1 MVLQNTAETELQQ
14 PEIPV
19 PTGPSNLPSSE
30 APTGENK
37 PLIPVSTGESSK
49 ALRKAKE
56 VTVKSRAPAQVQ
68 TFAPEVQLEAEE
80 NDVHYVTKQETD
92 ISAAA
97 PANAE
102 CVTVTTTK
110 VEKDL
115 ALQQERWDIPTNC
128 CHLNFKAKSYKI
140 CKFSSHL
147 KF

>member
-14 PEIPV
+14 PEVTV
-19 PTGPSNLPSSE
+19 PTGPSNLPSPQ
-30 APTGENK
+30 APTGERE

-80 NDVHYVTKQETD
+80 NDVHYVPKQETD

-97 PANAE
+97 PANDE
-102 CVTVTTTK
+102 CVTVTKTK
-110 VEKDL
+110 VENDL
-115 ALQQERWDIPTNC
+115 ALQQKR
-128 CHLNFKAKSYKI
+128 
-140 CKFSSHL
+140 
-147 KF
+147 